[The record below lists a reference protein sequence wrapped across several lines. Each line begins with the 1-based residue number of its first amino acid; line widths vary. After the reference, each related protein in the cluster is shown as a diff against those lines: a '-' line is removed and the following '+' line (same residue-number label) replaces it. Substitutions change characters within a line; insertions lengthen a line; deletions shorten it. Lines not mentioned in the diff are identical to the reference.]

1 MVVPPEKAQAGRAV
15 TLTQKDVRAIQL
27 AKGALRTG
35 IEFLCQKT
43 GRKRPKQLLVAGAFG
58 NFIKQEDALTIGM
71 FPELSEH
78 DIEVVGNN

>member
-1 MVVPPEKAQAGRAV
+1 VVVPPEKAQAGRAV

-35 IEFLCQKT
+35 IELLCQKT